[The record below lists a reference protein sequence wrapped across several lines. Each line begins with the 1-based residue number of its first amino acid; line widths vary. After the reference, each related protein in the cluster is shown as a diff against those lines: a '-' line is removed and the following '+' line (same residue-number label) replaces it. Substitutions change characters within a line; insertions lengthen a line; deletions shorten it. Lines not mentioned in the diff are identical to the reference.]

1 MTVLLALASADVGGM
16 AIAWDNAQWTVAA
29 GAGTLVGALG
39 TRGVTGRVRRVRGL
53 VTVGIATWLAGQLA
67 WDAVYL
73 LGGVPDPLGPLS
85 LTFLAPIV
93 PGAIAL
99 RASLVGRLRRGDEA
113 AIYVDGAGVL
123 FGVLAVLAV
132 LVGPRARFDAEW
144 LAFAL
149 FPLAYLAAGGAGL
162 VGALATRAEAA
173 PRGAYAIVGAM
184 IVTGLIFT
192 GWIVGDSAA
201 VASAGSFAGGV
212 VSMALVVAGYGT
224 ATWTDAWDARPGY
237 DRAAKW
243 LLAALPIAA
252 AAACVGLILFEAQH
266 DLGAAELPFHLEVS
280 GAFACITLRSVILL
294 RERGRMLTEL
304 GALHE
309 RASSALEESRHVQ
322 ARLVA
327 TSRLTAIGELAG
339 AVAHEVN
346 NPLTGILGF
355 AELGLEEAP
364 PDDPRREHLE
374 VIRDEALRA
383 RAVVRSLQEFA
394 RPRPPTSEAT
404 DLNDLVHRTV
414 GLIRYHVERGGVRIT
429 ERYADL
435 PTVQVDP
442 TAISQVVL
450 NLAQNA
456 VQAMHDGGRLTIATG
471 VDGGDAVI
479 EIADSG
485 PGMDEATRIRAFEPF
500 FTTRDEGSGAG
511 LGLPVALGL
520 VRSHG
525 GSIALDRAPGEGT
538 RATVRLPLDAQPAG
552 AA

>member
-1 MTVLLALASADVGGM
+1 M

-29 GAGTLVGALG
+29 GVGALVGALG

-53 VTVGIATWLAGQLA
+53 VSLGIAIWLAGQLA
-67 WDAVYL
+67 WDAIYL
-73 LGGVPDPLGPLS
+73 LGGAPDPLGPLS
-85 LTFLAPIV
+85 VTFLAPIV
-93 PGAIAL
+93 PGAMAL
-99 RASLVGRLRRGDEA
+99 RASLAGRLRRGDEA
-113 AIYVDGAGVL
+113 AVYVDGAGVL
-123 FGVLAVLAV
+123 FGVLAVLV
-132 LVGPRARFDAEW
+132 VVVGPRARFDAEW

-149 FPLAYLAAGGAGL
+149 FPLAYLAAGGAAL
-162 VGALATRAEAA
+162 VGALATRAEAG
-173 PRGAYAIVGAM
+173 PRGAFAIVGAM
-184 IVTGLIFT
+184 ITVGVIFT
-192 GWIVGDSAA
+192 GWIVGDPGS
-201 VASAGSFAGGV
+201 VASAGSLAGGA
-212 VSMALVVAGYGT
+212 VSMAFLVGGYGA
-224 ATWTDAWDARPGY
+224 ATWTDAWDDRPGY
-237 DRAAKW
+237 DRVAGS
-243 LLAALPIAA
+243 LLAALPLAA
-252 AAACVGLILFEAQH
+252 AAACIVLILAVEQH
-266 DLGAAELPFHLEVS
+266 DLGAAAMPFAVAVS
-280 GAFACITLRSVILL
+280 GAFACLTLRSVILL

-304 GALHE
+304 GALNE
-309 RASSALEESRHVQ
+309 RVSAALEESRRVQ

-355 AELGLEEAP
+355 AELGLLEAP
-364 PDDPRREHLE
+364 PGDPHREHLE

-394 RPRPPTSEAT
+394 RPRSPANEAT
-404 DLNDLVHRTV
+404 DLNDLVHRTM
-414 GLIRYHVERGGVRIT
+414 GLIRYHVERGGVRIV

-435 PTVQVDP
+435 PMAQVDP

-456 VQAMHDGGRLTIATG
+456 VQAMPDGGRLAISTA
-471 VDGGDAVI
+471 VDGSDAVI

-485 PGMDEATRIRAFEPF
+485 PGMDEATGIRAFEPF

-538 RATVRLPLDAQPAG
+538 RATVRLPLNG
-552 AA
+552 RAAEVD

>member
-1 MTVLLALASADVGGM
+1 MLASADVGGM

-29 GAGTLVGALG
+29 GVGTLVGALG

-53 VTVGIATWLAGQLA
+53 VSLGMAIWLAGRLA
-67 WDAVYL
+67 WDATYL
-73 LGGVPDPLGPLS
+73 SGGVPGPLGPLS
-85 LTFLAPIV
+85 ATFLAPIV
-93 PGAIAL
+93 PGALAL
-99 RASLVGRLRRGDEA
+99 RASLAGRLRRGDEA
-113 AIYVDGAGVL
+113 AIYLDGAGVL
-123 FGVLAVLAV
+123 FGTLAVLAV
-132 LVGPRARFDAEW
+132 LVGPRTQLDATW
-144 LAFAL
+144 LSFAL
-149 FPLAYLAAGGAGL
+149 IPLAYLAAGGAGL

-184 IVTGLIFT
+184 IAVGVIFT
-192 GWIVGDSAA
+192 GWIIGDPGGVTS
-201 VASAGSFAGGV
+201 SGSPAGGAM
-212 VSMALVVAGYGT
+212 SMALLVAGYGA
-224 ATWTDAWDARPGY
+224 ATWTDEADERPGY

-252 AAACVGLILFEAQH
+252 AAACVGLILLEAQH
-266 DLGAAELPFHLEVS
+266 DIGAAELPFHLAVS

-304 GALHE
+304 GALNE
-309 RASSALEESRHVQ
+309 RVSAALVESGRVQ

-339 AVAHEVN
+339 TVAHEVN

-355 AELGLEEAP
+355 AELGLEGTP
-364 PDDPRREHLE
+364 PDDPHREHLE

-394 RPRPPTSEAT
+394 RPRPPASEAT

-414 GLIRYHVERGGVRIT
+414 ALIRYHVERRGVRIV

-435 PTVQVDP
+435 PMAQVDP
-442 TAISQVVL
+442 TAIGQVVL

-456 VQAMHDGGRLTIATG
+456 VQAMPDGGRLEIATA
-471 VDGGDAVI
+471 VDGSDAVI
-479 EIADSG
+479 EIADTG
-485 PGMDEATRIRAFEPF
+485 RGMDEATRIRAFEPF

-538 RATVRLPLDAQPAG
+538 RATIRLPLDAQPAG